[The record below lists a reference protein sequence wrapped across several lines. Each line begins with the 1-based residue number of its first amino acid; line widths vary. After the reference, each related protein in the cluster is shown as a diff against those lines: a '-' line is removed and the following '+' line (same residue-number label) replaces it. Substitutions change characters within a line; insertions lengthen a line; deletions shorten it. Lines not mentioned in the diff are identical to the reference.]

1 MRILEKIFDSRRRKI
16 EKCIT
21 KSIRKVTE
29 KCTTTRSKCQ
39 YGSDSLDLP
48 SIHGRS
54 RIFYFYNAV
63 KEHIQLNKISCGK
76 HANSEAFSA
85 I

>member
-1 MRILEKIFDSRRRKI
+1 MSILEKILDARRRKI

-21 KSIRKVTE
+21 KSVRKVTE
-29 KCTTTRSKCQ
+29 KCTTTRSKFQ

-54 RIFYFYNAV
+54 PIFYFYNAV
-63 KEHIQLNKISCGK
+63 KETI
-76 HANSEAFSA
+76 
-85 I
+85 